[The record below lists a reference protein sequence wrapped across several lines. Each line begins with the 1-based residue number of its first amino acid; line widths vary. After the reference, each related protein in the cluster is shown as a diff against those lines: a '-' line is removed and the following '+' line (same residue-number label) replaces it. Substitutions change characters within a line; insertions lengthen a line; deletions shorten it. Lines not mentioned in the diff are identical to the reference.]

1 MKSSDVSHILNNKER
16 LLTQTY
22 FDLQRFF
29 EDKYGHDTV
38 VFMEIGTFYEVY
50 EVNNDDEQIGKAKE
64 IAELLNIQLTK
75 KNKNIIEDLVYTAST
90 LLNNLSYPKISA

>member
-22 FDLQRFF
+22 FDLQRYF
-29 EDKYGHDTV
+29 EEKYGHDTV

-50 EVNNDDEQIGKAKE
+50 EVNKFF
-64 IAELLNIQLTK
+64 L
-75 KNKNIIEDLVYTAST
+75 
-90 LLNNLSYPKISA
+90 ISKF

>member
-1 MKSSDVSHILNNKER
+1 MNIDAYTDILNNKKS

-22 FDLQRFF
+22 FELQRHF

-50 EVNNDDEQIGKAKE
+50 EINNDDEQIGKAKE

-75 KNKNIIEDLVYTAST
+75 KNKRSLKNLIFII
-90 LLNNLSYPKISA
+90 